1 LAAAATGE
9 TGYPEG
15 VVRNAAAIALHFVLS
30 LAVILRVYRW
40 ETYSAFDFPKQVTI
54 LSYLLA
60 AAIVTVI
67 TTGALLLPR
76 RFRSSLGRLVAVL
89 AVSCSALALVCIGFG
104 PYGLNIPGT
113 RLNGIFFSEWMFVS
127 FFFYV
132 GLPLAVAAA
141 VGDSVL
147 ARFFWKAR

>member
-1 LAAAATGE
+1 
-9 TGYPEG
+9 
-15 VVRNAAAIALHFVLS
+15 VVRNAAAIALHFVLGLGVLS
-30 LAVILRVYRW
+30 RVYPW
-40 ETYSAFDFPKQVTI
+40 KTYSAFDFPEQITI

-60 AAIVTVI
+60 AAIVTAT
-67 TTGALLLPR
+67 TTGASLLPR
-76 RFRSSLGRLVAVL
+76 SSRFSLGRLAAVL

-113 RLNGIFFSEWMFVS
+113 RLRGIFFSEWMFVN

-141 VGDSVL
+141 AGDWVL
-147 ARFFWKAR
+147 ARFFRKAR